1 MDWDWGLLNERTHII
16 NENTLDA
23 QWRDE
28 AYMLRQI
35 LKLRDA
41 EIASLKT
48 QNDTMRKQLQIMMN
62 SDSQDKKLLAELT
75 SFIADRYTVPESR
88 L

>member
-1 MDWDWGLLNERTHII
+1 
-16 NENTLDA
+16 
-23 QWRDE
+23 
-28 AYMLRQI
+28 MLRQI

>member
-1 MDWDWGLLNERTHII
+1 MI

-48 QNDTMRKQLQIMMN
+48 QNDTMRKQLQILMN
-62 SDSQDKKLLAELT
+62 SDNQDKKLLAELT
-75 SFIADRYTVPESR
+75 TFIADRYTIPESR

>member
-1 MDWDWGLLNERTHII
+1 MI
-16 NENTLDA
+16 NESSLDR

-48 QNDTMRKQLQIMMN
+48 QNDTMRKQLQILMN
-62 SDSQDKKLLAELT
+62 SDNQDKKLLAELT
-75 SFIADRYTVPESR
+75 TFIADRYTIPESR